1 MATVFIPKSTT
12 DISAIS
18 AANGDVIH
26 FGEGS
31 QTVTVGL
38 DRFASSGG
46 SSIPLTTGLNAINF
60 DPKFT
65 GTVGGGSVGSLV
77 CDVDVGT
84 NPVVNYAAGGGALF
98 LTAGGNNSLISRFK
112 LIGNGTANLTG
123 GTFTR
128 VEQRS
133 GRLSINGS
141 TTVPTLFMTGG
152 EASALYIVGT
162 SGFQTVRMSGG
173 TLTTERG
180 LDSDFSGP
188 LLQINGGK
196 VTVGR
201 SDSSST
207 LPTGTGSA
215 GSGVIEVN
223 GSGQLDWRGG
233 NIDTLRIIGGAVDF
247 SSITQDITI
256 TNLIIDSAG
265 LARSTIKGSK
275 FFTVTISGTPE
286 NITAYALDKDTVI
299 P

>member
-1 MATVFIPKSTT
+1 MATVFVPKSTT
-12 DISAIS
+12 DFATVSVS
-18 AANGDVIH
+18 DSDVLH

-31 QTVTVGL
+31 QTITGTL
-38 DRFASSGG
+38 NADAA
-46 SSIPLTTGLNAINF
+46 LATGLTAMNF

-65 GTVGGGSVGSLV
+65 GTVGGGSVGSMSV
-77 CDVDVGT
+77 DVDAGT
-84 NPVVNYAAGGGALF
+84 GIVSYAAGGGALY
-98 LTAGGNNSLISRFK
+98 LAAAGASAKVKRLK
-112 LIGNGTANLTG
+112 VIGNGSANLTG
-123 GTFTR
+123 GTFDLI
-128 VEQRS
+128 EQRS

-141 TTVPTLFMTGG
+141 TTVTALAISGG

-188 LLQINGGK
+188 LMQINGGK

-201 SDSSST
+201 ADSSST
-207 LPTGTGSA
+207 LPTGTGSST
-215 GSGVIEVN
+215 SGVIEVN

-233 NIDTLRIIGGAVDF
+233 NIDTLRVIGGAVDF
-247 SSITQDITI
+247 SSITQNITI
-256 TNLIIDSAG
+256 TNLIIDAAG

-275 FFTVTISGTPE
+275 FFTVTVT
-286 NITAYALDKDTVI
+286 NTTVYAADNDSVI